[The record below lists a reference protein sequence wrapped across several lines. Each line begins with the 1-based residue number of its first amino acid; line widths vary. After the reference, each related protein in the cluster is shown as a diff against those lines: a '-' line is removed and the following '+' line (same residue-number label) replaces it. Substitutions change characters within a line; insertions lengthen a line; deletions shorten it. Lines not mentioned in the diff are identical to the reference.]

1 MNTDDKPP
9 QGTPHAD
16 PGLEAKL
23 AALNTQ
29 AVAELEKRESARLSS
44 PSGDR
49 AEQPQRKKLNVNA
62 RIALWVGLKTVAVV
76 VLPFFVLIR
85 LGVLFYQR
93 FDVPTWPALA
103 GSAALTAILLTFY
116 GAKISKLLTGK
127 RRFGLIAKRLALPII
142 VFYCGYGLLFLSSVN
157 AKSETVRDYY
167 SSVHPLLR
175 LSLSTAIL
183 ADREIVVTDA
193 KREPE
198 DYARMGLPLL
208 ENSLHFRQDGG
219 YVHAVDLRTIGR
231 AEWKNALLVGYF
243 RVMGFR
249 TLRHVGT
256 ADHLHVSLAPRG
268 DPRL

>member
-1 MNTDDKPP
+1 MNSQGDPP
-9 QGTPHAD
+9 QAPPHVD
-16 PGLEAKL
+16 PNVEAKL
-23 AALNTQ
+23 AALK
-29 AVAELEKRESARLSS
+29 AEAAAEVEKRESARLAP
-44 PSGDR
+44 PSG
-49 AEQPQRKKLNVNA
+49 QQREPAQRRKLSA
-62 RIALWVGLKTVAVV
+62 WLALWVGLKTVAVI

-93 FDVPTWPALA
+93 FDVPTWPALV
-103 GSAALTAILLTFY
+103 GSAALTTVLLTFY

-127 RRFGLIAKRLALPII
+127 RRFRLVAKRIALPII

-157 AKSETVRDYY
+157 AKSEAVRNYY

-175 LSLSTAIL
+175 LALSTAIL
-183 ADREIVVTDA
+183 ADREIVVTDT

-198 DYARMGLPLL
+198 DYERMGLPRL

-219 YVHAVDLRTIGR
+219 YVHAVDLRTMGR
-231 AEWKNALLVGYF
+231 AEWKNVFLVGYF
-243 RVMGFR
+243 RAMGFR

-256 ADHLHVSLAPRG
+256 ADHLHVSLAPSG

>member
-23 AALNTQ
+23 AALNTE
-29 AVAELEKRESARLSS
+29 AVAELEKRKSARLSS
-44 PSGDR
+44 PRGER
-49 AEQPQRKKLNVNA
+49 AEPPKRKKLNVNA

-85 LGVLFYQR
+85 LGA
-93 FDVPTWPALA
+93 ALA

-127 RRFGLIAKRLALPII
+127 RRFGLIAKRLALPMI